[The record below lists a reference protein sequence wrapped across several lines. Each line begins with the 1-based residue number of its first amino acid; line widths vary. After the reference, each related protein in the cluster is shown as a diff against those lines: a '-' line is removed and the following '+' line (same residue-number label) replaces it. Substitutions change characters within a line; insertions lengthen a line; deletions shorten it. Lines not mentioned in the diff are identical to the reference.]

1 MVKVYHTRLGNL
13 STSVIVNGVS
23 RRVQFLARDGVNG
36 IFSTDDEM
44 LQQAMEKSRGYG
56 KRFSLLEVTQ
66 TQIEKET
73 YTLVPDVR
81 SWQEARDYLRKAPYG
96 LSDEEVSTPARIEQ
110 AADKLHL
117 IFTHLKKGKKR

>member
-56 KRFSLLEVTQ
+56 NHDGNSAIRPQYREST
-66 TQIEKET
+66 
-73 YTLVPDVR
+73 
-81 SWQEARDYLRKAPYG
+81 SG
-96 LSDEEVSTPARIEQ
+96 L
-110 AADKLHL
+110 
-117 IFTHLKKGKKR
+117 

>member
-13 STSVIVNGVS
+13 STSVIVNGVP

-36 IFSTDDEM
+36 IFSTDDEL

-56 KRFSLLEVTQ
+56 KRFSLLEVSQ
-66 TQIEKET
+66 AQVEKET

-81 SWQEARDYLRKAPYG
+81 SWQEARDYLREAPYG